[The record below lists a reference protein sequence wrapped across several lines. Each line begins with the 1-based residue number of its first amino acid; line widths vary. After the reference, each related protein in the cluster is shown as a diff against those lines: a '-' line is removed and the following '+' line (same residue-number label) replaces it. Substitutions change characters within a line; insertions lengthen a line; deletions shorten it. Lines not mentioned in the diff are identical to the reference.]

1 MEAKEKTIYDLQE
14 HESML
19 VDISINGINELGK
32 GGRKGAIAYPY
43 VWQVTR
49 VATGW
54 IYQNANTNIK
64 HSEGYFVPLPL
75 STNNTKE

>member
-1 MEAKEKTIYDLQE
+1 MKTIHDLKE

-19 VDISINGINELGK
+19 VDIKIIDENERGK
-32 GGRKGAIAYPY
+32 GRNNNAATAYPY

-54 IYQNANTNIK
+54 IYQNANPNINV
-64 HSEGYFVPLPL
+64 HEGYFVPLTYPV
-75 STNNTKE
+75 NPNI

>member
-1 MEAKEKTIYDLQE
+1 MTIHDLQE

-19 VDISINGINELGK
+19 VEITRMGILQLGNGIQ
-32 GGRKGAIAYPY
+32 YPY

-54 IYQNANTNIK
+54 IYQNANPNVPAG
-64 HSEGYFVPLPL
+64 SFFVPLTYY
-75 STNNTKE
+75 TNPTI